1 MPEIKTLVKEFWKH
15 ASSCGKCDTVE
26 NILFSWANGKDITI
40 NQFYEIYKDVN
51 ATIDSFFK
59 TKTAIQLSTEE
70 FLALTKKEENPAAIP
85 SPENFQN
92 ELGINE
98 DTSEITPE
106 QSPPIPDMTQEPT
119 MGSLSIE
126 EKLESE
132 QKQNEEEP
140 GLSAQDNNK
149 EESLLEIIGS

>member
-51 ATIDSFFK
+51 ATIDSFFNK
-59 TKTAIQLSTEE
+59 KNAIQLSTEE
-70 FLALTKKEENPAAIP
+70 FLALIKKDENQAAIP

-92 ELGINE
+92 ELGVNE

-106 QSPPIPDMTQEPT
+106 QPTWTPDMNQEPT
-119 MGSLSIE
+119 MGSSSIE

-132 QKQNEEEP
+132 QSQNEEKQN
-140 GLSAQDNNK
+140 LNAQDNNK